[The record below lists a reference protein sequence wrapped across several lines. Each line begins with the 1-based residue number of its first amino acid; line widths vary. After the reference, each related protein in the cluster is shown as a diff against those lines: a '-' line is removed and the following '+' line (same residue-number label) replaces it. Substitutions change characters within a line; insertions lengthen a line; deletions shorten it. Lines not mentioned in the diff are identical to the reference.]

1 MEDGALWLAYETC
14 EDDAT
19 RTALAKK
26 IVSTHLPFLRYYAAQ
41 TAFPYWS
48 EQVREEYLHEL
59 VIVAIGKVPTYNRL
73 RIGGSSGKVAK
84 FVTYLKPYLQGV
96 RWDISARE
104 APIPV
109 GRETRRMRADAQR
122 FIREREAS
130 SLEWTWDD
138 VADAVSRAHG
148 KTVSPTRIER
158 IVNGIQVVS
167 GDAVAGEDGE
177 ELWSVEAP
185 AAPSVEDQ
193 VVDGVARGRLSLA
206 VQNVINDLELD
217 DLDRAIV
224 TDRLMA
230 PPAERASH
238 QELAQWF
245 EVSLVDVAARERQV
259 VELLRSA
266 LGPLL

>member
-1 MEDGALWLAYETC
+1 MEDGALWLAYETS
-14 EDDAT
+14 DDGAA
-19 RTALAKK
+19 RAVLAKK
-26 IVSTHLPFLRYYAAQ
+26 IVETHLPFLRYYAAQ

-48 EQVREEYLHEL
+48 DQIREEYVQEL
-59 VIVAIGKVPTYNRL
+59 VIVAMGKVPTYNRL

-122 FIREREAS
+122 FIRDRQAEGDDP
-130 SLEWTWDD
+130 TWDE
-138 VADAVSRAHG
+138 VAEAVSRAHG

-167 GDAVAGEDGE
+167 GDAITGEDGE
-177 ELWSVEAP
+177 ELWAVEAP
-185 AAPSVEDQ
+185 AAASFADE
-193 VVDGVARGRLSLA
+193 VVDGVARDRLSQA
-206 VQNVINDLELD
+206 VQETLADLDLD
-217 DLDRAIV
+217 ELDRAIV

-230 PPAERASH
+230 PPAERAAH

-245 EVSLVDVAARERQV
+245 EVNLVDVAARERV
-259 VELLRSA
+259 LVEQLRRH